1 MIDETLFAFIE
12 YVKSKNGIGNKMRLM
27 REARKKFKLTKDRSV
42 YYSEYFAVRFSF
54 SSSANFSNTVISLSN
69 LQKYD
74 DLPFVVCLVMP
85 KQNILYL
92 ANTTFLQKISHSSQ
106 ELREDNI
113 RGSFNGSDIVKE
125 FNGLK
130 NAPENF
136 GKLFSIHAGLGF
148 GGNLVRLVEA
158 TTNISPSGNK
168 MKISSKQKLVIL
180 SAVDRAKQFVKSKE
194 YLELKDDLDS
204 KVQRY
209 KNEILIAGF
218 IENVNIRGRI
228 IEYLIAGEDEKM
240 KTDLIEALRKSSQKI
255 PGFRT
260 KNTLGDYVRIF
271 KKYQTATDVKTKILI
286 LSSNPKG
293 YNIDKL
299 LEFLSSDQSVFM
311 FYFIGLEPDKI
322 VNQIL
327 VSMFQVD
334 LLRSTIVLKHWSGRN
349 SRGVTQF
356 EGDIIHKLIVA
367 PDNHV
372 DKKESDDF
380 LKMLIKL

>member
-218 IENVNIRGRI
+218 IENVNIR
-228 IEYLIAGEDEKM
+228 
-240 KTDLIEALRKSSQKI
+240 
-255 PGFRT
+255 
-260 KNTLGDYVRIF
+260 
-271 KKYQTATDVKTKILI
+271 
-286 LSSNPKG
+286 
-293 YNIDKL
+293 
-299 LEFLSSDQSVFM
+299 
-311 FYFIGLEPDKI
+311 
-322 VNQIL
+322 
-327 VSMFQVD
+327 
-334 LLRSTIVLKHWSGRN
+334 
-349 SRGVTQF
+349 
-356 EGDIIHKLIVA
+356 
-367 PDNHV
+367 
-372 DKKESDDF
+372 
-380 LKMLIKL
+380 

>member
-1 MIDETLFAFIE
+1 
-12 YVKSKNGIGNKMRLM
+12 
-27 REARKKFKLTKDRSV
+27 
-42 YYSEYFAVRFSF
+42 
-54 SSSANFSNTVISLSN
+54 
-69 LQKYD
+69 
-74 DLPFVVCLVMP
+74 
-85 KQNILYL
+85 
-92 ANTTFLQKISHSSQ
+92 
-106 ELREDNI
+106 
-113 RGSFNGSDIVKE
+113 
-125 FNGLK
+125 
-130 NAPENF
+130 
-136 GKLFSIHAGLGF
+136 
-148 GGNLVRLVEA
+148 
-158 TTNISPSGNK
+158 
-168 MKISSKQKLVIL
+168 
-180 SAVDRAKQFVKSKE
+180 
-194 YLELKDDLDS
+194 
-204 KVQRY
+204 
-209 KNEILIAGF
+209 
-218 IENVNIRGRI
+218 
-228 IEYLIAGEDEKM
+228 M